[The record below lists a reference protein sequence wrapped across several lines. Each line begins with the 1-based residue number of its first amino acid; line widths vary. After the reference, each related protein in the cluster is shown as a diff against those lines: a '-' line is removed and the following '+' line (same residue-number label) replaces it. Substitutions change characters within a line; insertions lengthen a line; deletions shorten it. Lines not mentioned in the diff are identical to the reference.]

1 MTPARVDI
9 MKHHGHTVLVE
20 KNAGAGS
27 GFVGESTA

>member
-20 KNAGAGS
+20 KKMLEREVAL
-27 GFVGESTA
+27 